1 MAEQQLPLNQAY
13 INALVDMPNMLTD
26 EAAKI
31 GANRTYKYLS
41 LGTLC
46 KTVKKVFIEQGI
58 MFRQSVELVET
69 DSNKTIAKVCTYIFN
84 SEEER
89 LVSEYPFYYTADSQ
103 ANGSAVTYARRY
115 SLYASL
121 GIYPDKD
128 DDGEASTTYSTQF
141 NANRPQTI
149 TQDVAINLID
159 LAKEYNADLK
169 TIARKYA
176 GHDISKPTDIP
187 VSAVELIRKEITNAH
202 N

>member
-1 MAEQQLPLNQAY
+1 MSEQQTLNTAY
-13 INALVDMPNMLTD
+13 IKALANMPNMLTD

-58 MFRQSVELVET
+58 MFRQSVELVEN

-84 SEEER
+84 ANDEM

-115 SLYASL
+115 SLYAAL

-128 DDGEASTTYSTQF
+128 DDGQASTIYSTQF

-149 TQDVAINLID
+149 PQDVAISLID
-159 LAKEYNADLK
+159 LAKE
-169 TIARKYA
+169 
-176 GHDISKPTDIP
+176 
-187 VSAVELIRKEITNAH
+187 
-202 N
+202 

>member
-1 MAEQQLPLNQAY
+1 MSEQQTLNTAY
-13 INALVDMPNMLTD
+13 IKALANMPNMLTD
-26 EAAKI
+26 ESAKI

-46 KTVKKVFIEQGI
+46 KTIKKVFIEQGI
-58 MFRQSVELVET
+58 MFRQSIELVEN
-69 DSNKTIAKVCTYIFN
+69 DNNKTIAKVCTYIFN
-84 SEEER
+84 ANDEM

-115 SLYASL
+115 SLYAAL

-128 DDGEASTTYSTQF
+128 DDGQASTTYSTQF
-141 NANRPQTI
+141 NINRPQTI
-149 TQDVAINLID
+149 TQDVAISLID

-176 GHDISKPTDIP
+176 GHDINKPTDIP

>member
-13 INALVDMPNMLTD
+13 INALIDMPNMLTD
-26 EAAKI
+26 EAAQI
-31 GANRTYKYLS
+31 GQNRTYKYLS

-46 KTVKKVFIEQGI
+46 KTVKQVFAQHGI

-84 SEEER
+84 VNDEM

-115 SLYASL
+115 SLYAAL

-128 DDGEASTTYSTQF
+128 DDGKASANYSTQF
-141 NANRPQTI
+141 TANRPQTI
-149 TQDVAINLID
+149 TQDVAISLID

-176 GHDISKPTDIP
+176 GHDIRKPTDIP

>member
-1 MAEQQLPLNQAY
+1 MPTMNLSTAY
-13 INALVDMPNMLTD
+13 INALRNMPNMLTD
-26 EAAKI
+26 ETAKI

-46 KTVKKVFIEQGI
+46 KTVKKVFIEHGI

-128 DDGEASTTYSTQF
+128 DDGKASANYSAQF
-141 NANRPQTI
+141 TANRPQTI
-149 TQDVAINLID
+149 TQDVAISLID

-176 GHDISKPTDIP
+176 GHDITKPTDIP
-187 VSAVELIRKEITNAH
+187 TSAVELIRKGITNAH

>member
-1 MAEQQLPLNQAY
+1 MSEQQTLNTAY
-13 INALVDMPNMLTD
+13 IKALANMPNMLTD
-26 EAAKI
+26 EAVKI

-46 KTVKKVFIEQGI
+46 KTIKKVFIEQGI
-58 MFRQSVELVET
+58 MFRQSVELVES
-69 DSNKTIAKVCTYIFN
+69 DNNKTIAKVCTYIFDTN
-84 SEEER
+84 SEM

-115 SLYASL
+115 SLYAAL

-128 DDGEASTTYSTQF
+128 DDGKASTTYSTQF

-149 TQDVAINLID
+149 TQDIAISLID

-169 TIARKYA
+169 TVARKYA
-176 GHDISKPTDIP
+176 GHDINKPTDIP

>member
-1 MAEQQLPLNQAY
+1 MSEQQTLNTAY
-13 INALVDMPNMLTD
+13 IKALANMPNMLTD

-46 KTVKKVFIEQGI
+46 KTIKKVFIEQGI
-58 MFRQSVELVET
+58 MFRQSVELVES
-69 DSNKTIAKVCTYIFN
+69 DNNKTIAKVCTYIFDTN
-84 SEEER
+84 NEM

-115 SLYASL
+115 SLYAAL

-149 TQDVAINLID
+149 TQDIAISLID

-169 TIARKYA
+169 TVARKYA
-176 GHDISKPTDIP
+176 GHDINKPTDIP

-202 N
+202 D

>member
-46 KTVKKVFIEQGI
+46 KTVKQVFAQHGL

-84 SEEER
+84 ANDEI

-115 SLYASL
+115 SLYAAL

-128 DDGEASTTYSTQF
+128 DDGKASTTYSTQF
-141 NANRPQTI
+141 NDSRPQTI
-149 TQDVAINLID
+149 TQDVAISLID

-176 GHDISKPTDIP
+176 GHDITRPTDIP
-187 VSAVELIRKEITNAH
+187 TSAVELIRKEITNAH

>member
-1 MAEQQLPLNQAY
+1 MSEQQTLNTAY
-13 INALVDMPNMLTD
+13 IKALANMPNMLTD

-31 GANRTYKYLS
+31 GANRAYKYLS

-46 KTVKKVFIEQGI
+46 KTIKKVFIEQGI
-58 MFRQSVELVET
+58 MFRQSVELVES
-69 DSNKTIAKVCTYIFN
+69 DNNKTIAKVCTYIFDTN
-84 SEEER
+84 NEM

-115 SLYASL
+115 SLYAAL

-128 DDGEASTTYSTQF
+128 DDGKASTTYSTQF

-149 TQDVAINLID
+149 TQDIAISLID

-169 TIARKYA
+169 TVARKYA
-176 GHDISKPTDIP
+176 GHDINKPTDIP

-202 N
+202 D

>member
-1 MAEQQLPLNQAY
+1 MGEQQTLNTAY
-13 INALVDMPNMLTD
+13 IKALANMPNMLTD

-46 KTVKKVFIEQGI
+46 KTVKKVFTEQGI

-128 DDGEASTTYSTQF
+128 DDGKASTTYSTQF
-141 NANRPQTI
+141 TDNRPQTI
-149 TQDVAINLID
+149 TQDVVISLID

-187 VSAVELIRKEITNAH
+187 MSAVELIRKEITNAH